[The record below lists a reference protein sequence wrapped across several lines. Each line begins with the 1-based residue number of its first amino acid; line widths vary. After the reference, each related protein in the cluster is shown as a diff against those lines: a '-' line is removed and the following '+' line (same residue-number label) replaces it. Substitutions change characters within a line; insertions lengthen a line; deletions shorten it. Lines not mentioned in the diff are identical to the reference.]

1 MTVNHLGDREPFQAP
16 LPHSRT
22 VSSCKY
28 SPTLQGS
35 GRSGG
40 SKNKKEVIKSVQI
53 APPIKKKELP
63 ENWATLSSAHPL
75 SQSSENTLGN
85 VDLADTLF
93 NNFTLKY
100 FLP

>member
-1 MTVNHLGDREPFQAP
+1 MV
-16 LPHSRT
+16 
-22 VSSCKY
+22 
-28 SPTLQGS
+28 
-35 GRSGG
+35 
-40 SKNKKEVIKSVQI
+40 
-53 APPIKKKELP
+53 PPVKKKKELP

-85 VDLADTLF
+85 VDLADTVF